1 MKTQLLTLSLLIP
14 LTGQCL
20 AQPVAT
26 ATPAVPPASVPPQT
40 TAAAPMPT
48 DEPSPKAK
56 APSRAQTLMPAAQ
69 QAPKAKAEAPSPV
82 QTLRLAFGTLRT
94 FLRQQPPPSGPEI
107 AHFLDTKIAP
117 LFDFQTMARQA
128 GGRWYARLTPEK
140 RAAMAEEMK
149 RLFLTRLTEALLLYQ
164 NQEVRFLRPRISTDG
179 READVTMLIIDP
191 RSYPARIDFRVA
203 LDGPRWRIIDIAA
216 NGSRATV
223 YYRHMLAREMARRA
237 WYRQQ
242 AVRQPIPPAPMGGMD
257 GVRGM
262 PPVGPGR
269 PYAPWR

>member
-1 MKTQLLTLSLLIP
+1 MKKHLIALSLLIP
-14 LTGQCL
+14 LAGQCL

-26 ATPAVPPASVPPQT
+26 AAPAVPPASVPPQT
-40 TAAAPMPT
+40 TAAPPMPPA
-48 DEPSPKAK
+48 ERPRAAAK
-56 APSRAQTLMPAAQ
+56 T
-69 QAPKAKAEAPSPV
+69 APSPV
-82 QTLRLAFGTLRT
+82 QTLRLALGTLRA

-107 AHFLDTKIAP
+107 ARFLDTKIAP

-223 YYRHMLAREMARRA
+223 YYRRMLAKEMARRA

-242 AVRQPIPPAPMGGMD
+242 AARPPMAPPPVPPTPMGGMS
-257 GVRGM
+257 GMSGMGGM
-262 PPVGPGR
+262 PPVAPGR